1 MQLGVVLLLPVFWLL
16 LPKCTSAVCPP
27 LLSMQCPGEL
37 VNWRGIFGKS
47 ADTANVEVE
56 GRDGY
61 KKKCSY
67 DVFHIFRLS
76 AISIC
81 KI

>member
-1 MQLGVVLLLPVFWLL
+1 MMSNLLLQINAKAFPIPIWFRYLHFR
-16 LPKCTSAVCPP
+16 T
-27 LLSMQCPGEL
+27 
-37 VNWRGIFGKS
+37 RIFGKS

-76 AISIC
+76 VISIC
-81 KI
+81 KN

>member
-1 MQLGVVLLLPVFWLL
+1 MHLL
-16 LPKCTSAVCPP
+16 T
-27 LLSMQCPGEL
+27 
-37 VNWRGIFGKS
+37 RIFGKS